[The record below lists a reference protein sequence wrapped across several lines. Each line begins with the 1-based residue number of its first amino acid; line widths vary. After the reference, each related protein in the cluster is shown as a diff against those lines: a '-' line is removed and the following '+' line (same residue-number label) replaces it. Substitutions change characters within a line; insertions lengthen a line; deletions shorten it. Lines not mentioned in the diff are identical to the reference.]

1 MKDFASLLKLPPK
14 ILAGLAIASG
24 LLLFLPN
31 YIISRL
37 YMDSLKL
44 NYGFVIGAVFIVSI
58 SILGC
63 YSFITIGKAILQKY
77 NNKRFIKHRKF
88 FLSKLNY
95 EDKILIREM
104 MEQPSKTL
112 ELPVKHGTVIKLAHY
127 NVITPAGSTHM
138 VDPFDMRITYF
149 LQPWVIAEVTANPD
163 LLNIE

>member
-24 LLLFLPN
+24 LLIFLPSN
-31 YIISRL
+31 VISRL

-58 SILGC
+58 SILSC
-63 YSFITIGKAILQKY
+63 YTFITVGKSVLRKY
-77 NNKRFIKHRKF
+77 NNKQFIRHRKM
-88 FLSKLNY
+88 FLEKLDY
-95 EDKILIREM
+95 EDKVLIKEM
-104 MEQPSKTL
+104 MNQISKTL
-112 ELPVKHGTVIKLAHY
+112 ELPMKHGTVIKLSYY

-138 VDPFDMRITYF
+138 VNPLDMRITYF

-163 LLNIE
+163 LLI